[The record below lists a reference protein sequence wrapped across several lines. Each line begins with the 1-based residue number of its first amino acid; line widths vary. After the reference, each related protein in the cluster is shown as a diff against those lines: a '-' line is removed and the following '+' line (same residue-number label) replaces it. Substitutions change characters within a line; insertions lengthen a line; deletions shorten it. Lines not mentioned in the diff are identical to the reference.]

1 MSQQAT
7 TPSRLKASS
16 SKLKDSPTPPKPSN
30 SRAKSLLSA
39 DVNHNHNSIKV
50 RRPLGG
56 SKQPKSAEQSEE
68 APLPPLGSQKG
79 GGLGRRELEESK
91 AVVRRHPVAVEQFA
105 RPRRHQRSASVMDPT
120 TPKKIEHDPPSQLH
134 RISNKKKSNSEQE
147 LQEKLE
153 MSQSFIR
160 NLESEMLSLKAE
172 LDKAR
177 AFNLEL
183 QSHNDKLTRDLAAA
197 EAKVQALSSRDPRES
212 IGDDQTPKF
221 KDIQKLIAN
230 RLDRSVVKHEAIN
243 GANNIKRP
251 SPSLPPSPPPPP
263 PTPPPAGDR
272 SSKDTNLDRKD
283 QALPSRLPPL
293 PPPPPP
299 PLQSSARPTTNL
311 KAPTLVQFYHSLTKQ
326 EGNKDSTGSRNHYHK
341 PAAVSAH
348 NSIVGEIQNRSA
360 HLLAIKSDIETKGQ
374 FIHGLI
380 EKVLAA
386 AYTDIEDVVKFV
398 DWLDGEL
405 SLLGGTGG
413 EDSHLVTLFSLYK
426 GFLAIGFNLSFTLG
440 RLYYLADERAVL
452 KHFKWPE
459 RKADALREAAIE
471 YRELK
476 LLEKEIS
483 SFKDDMDIPCAAAL
497 KKMGSLLDKIP
508 TEWMLDSGIVSEI
521 KQASMNL
528 AKMYMKRVTLEIESI
543 QNSDREYSQESLLL
557 QGVKFAYRAHQ
568 FAGGLDS
575 ETLCAFEEIRQR
587 FPGQLGGSRELL
599 AGIPSS

>member
-1 MSQQAT
+1 MQQTRDMSQQAT

-405 SLLGGTGG
+405 SLL
-413 EDSHLVTLFSLYK
+413 
-426 GFLAIGFNLSFTLG
+426 
-440 RLYYLADERAVL
+440 ADERAVL

-497 KKMGSLLDKIP
+497 KKMGSLLDKSERSIQRLIKLRNSVLCSYQECRIP